1 LDGRRAMDQKLVDLY
16 YEYLHAPLRRRIFL
30 LRLAKLTGGEEEALA
45 AARQLDAMHARGELA
60 PSDEARR
67 EFGPDNSIQPK
78 G

>member
-1 LDGRRAMDQKLVDLY
+1 MDQKFVDLY

-30 LRLAKLTGGEEEALA
+30 LRLATLTGSEEEALT
-45 AARQLDAMHARGELA
+45 AARQLDAVHARGELT

-67 EFGPDNSIQPK
+67 EFGPDISIQPK